1 MEKASRT
8 TWIEIAGEEAPQ
20 IAEQL
25 GAGVAGLVAQGVMPH
40 DEQSRV
46 ARLSTALTSD
56 SFVASPER
64 LELLR
69 GLCQIY
75 SAGIRAEKISSH
87 RKFIGPLIVH
97 AKKVVFRVISVLL
110 GPTFSFQRD
119 FNAGVIRLLGS
130 LCNEAEK
137 ASSQKSNV
145 CGGDR

>member
-1 MEKASRT
+1 MTSGIQS
-8 TWIEIAGEEAPQ
+8 TWLEIAGEGASAV
-20 IAEQL
+20 AEQL
-25 GAGVAGLVAQGVMPH
+25 ADQVNKLRVKGAMPA

-46 ARLSTALTSD
+46 AKLSTALTSD
-56 SFVASPER
+56 SFVVSPER

-87 RKFIGPLIVH
+87 RKFLGPVIV
-97 AKKVVFRVISVLL
+97 KIKQVLFRVISVLL

-130 LCNEAEK
+130 LCNEASDPPRRK
-137 ASSQKSNV
+137 
-145 CGGDR
+145 

>member
-1 MEKASRT
+1 MEKAANSS
-8 TWIEIAGEEAPQ
+8 WIEITGERAPGV
-20 IAEQL
+20 AEQL
-25 GAGVAGLVAQGVMPH
+25 AARVASLVAEGRMPH

-46 ARLSTALTSD
+46 AKLSTALASD

-87 RKFIGPLIVH
+87 RKFIGPVIVYV
-97 AKKVVFRVISVLL
+97 KRIVFRVISALL

-130 LCNEAEK
+130 LCNEAENK
-137 ASSQKSNV
+137 THRK
-145 CGGDR
+145 